1 MKFINSRSRI
11 VLRSL
16 LGLTAAALMA
26 GCTTPVM
33 VGTVLFGGTAWVMS
47 DRRTV
52 GVIVE
57 DEGIEIRA
65 RNRAIDVIGNQGHVV
80 VNSYN
85 RQILLTGEVFN
96 ESDRRAVEQAIRKV
110 DNVAG
115 VTNELVI
122 TWPSPM
128 NERANDLGLQAK
140 VKATLINDGGVPSTA
155 FKIVV
160 ERGVVYLMARVSAAE
175 ADRATELTR
184 NIAGVKRV
192 VRLIEVVPGDMAVI
206 APAADAQA
214 VGGPR

>member
-1 MKFINSRSRI
+1 MKIKNFCGRI
-11 VLRSL
+11 ALRSL

-57 DEGIEIRA
+57 DEGIEMRA

-140 VKATLINDGGVPSTA
+140 VKATLLNDGGVPSTA

-160 ERGVVYLMARVSAAE
+160 ERGVVYLMARVTAAE

-192 VRLIEVVPGDMAVI
+192 VRLIEVVPGDPAGKEAAVS
-206 APAADAQA
+206 A
-214 VGGPR
+214 R